1 MKKINLLF
9 VLFLLQATYL
19 SAQTNYTIAFTSN
32 GGNPGS
38 LNTDNDNIVAGWT
51 SVLTA
56 PLNANQWSAPIALP
70 FAFNYYGN
78 AVTSFKASANGLLT
92 FNTAST
98 LLPNNNE
105 NLPTALLPDTT
116 IACFWDA
123 FTNLP
128 PTGGDDSIVSRVW
141 GTAPNRQFW
150 IKWVSYEMGSPALTN
165 SATFSCV
172 LEEGTNKIY
181 LVEGFA
187 GSTVPLSSTVGL
199 QLNASKAVQ
208 DGNKFRPQSVNS
220 LQTAADNDYYTFTP
234 YLEANM
240 AYVGS
245 TAEQPMVNFVSRNN
259 SNEAI
264 LRVAIQTSGELSP
277 INLTSI
283 NFSTNGTTNVADI
296 TNARLFYTGA
306 DSIFNTKTQFGTTIS
321 TPSGIFSIAG
331 SQPLAKG
338 TNYFWLTYSIS
349 NAALSGNVV
358 DAELVQ
364 MLVGGNIQTPTISAP
379 SGNRNINIGLSGTVT
394 VGSGSTYNYLSDV
407 FKDINANGLVDNLT
421 ISITSDIDDTATAVL
436 NYNSGA
442 NYKISIVPSADVLRN
457 ITSRF
462 TSSYLTFD
470 ASKNVI
476 IDGKGPVSGTGKYLR
491 FVNKT
496 DSGATFTFINGS
508 RFDTIRNC
516 IIEGACSSPL
526 RGVITLAGS
535 TNVSAGVRD
544 LVFDNNDV
552 RDRSDSVGIPANLI
566 YSSSTST
573 NLLNSDI
580 IISNNHLFN
589 FRRSGVLVSN
599 TGNGGNWNIIGNS
612 FYYNATTT
620 PSGGDIVPII
630 LIPGQAGENN
640 LISGNYI
647 GGQAPLCGGAAWLS
661 PNAVNWVAMNINAGL
676 GIGTSIQGNTIQNL
690 NMTTTATVD
699 FAGIRLESGRMFVG
713 TFTGNTIGH
722 PTNANSIQNA
732 ARLTLCIYSY
742 ISSAGD
748 IVIANNTIANI
759 TGIGTTTG
767 VGVRGIS
774 IQGGASTAIINQNTI
789 YNLNSSSANTNAQT
803 AAVLGIAINGNDADN
818 HVLRNNTIY
827 NINANNASAAT
838 VSAGMIY
845 DGGGVNS
852 IIENNRISR
861 LNNISTSATAA
872 IHGLLVLGNMKNG
885 VIRNNMIAISNGTN
899 TNGMTIRGIS
909 DNASGNVCQYL
920 NNTVFVGGAAAS
932 GALNSYAFERR
943 NTANITIRNNIFY
956 NKRTGG
962 TGFHAAIAAVN
973 ASAGNNWSQ
982 NSSDYNLLVS
992 ANAAQVGV
1000 WTASLPQTF
1009 TSWQT
1014 AALGADRRSWSDNTL
1029 NIPATL
1035 FVDTLSADLRIDS
1048 TLSSCWYAKGKG
1060 IALGNVLTDIHGQA
1074 RPITIVQN
1082 VSDLGADAFTT
1093 TTAPPALTQTGNIAT
1108 NDSTVL
1114 TFAGRTLGKIYWMG
1128 GTQYPSAITAQ
1139 YYSAIPNITA
1149 LGDHFN
1155 TYYSFTQTGT
1165 GNVFDAKIQLAYDS
1179 AITGSVANNANI
1191 QMAYGSSPALWTWL
1205 STSTVNTTNSTYTSS
1220 WLNQTNFSNLF
1231 TGTSSTNPLPIKL
1244 SSFAAQYNKS
1254 TKTVQL
1260 FWNTASETNSS
1271 YFDVERSV
1279 SGTDFEKAGQVK
1291 AAGNSNTSLS
1301 YLFNDTKLPVAG
1313 KVYYRLKM
1321 VDRDGSFVYSK
1332 TVEVSLLENNN
1343 ETTVLVAY
1351 PNPVVTDLTLELA
1364 PSVTPID
1371 VKVFNIAGKLVNQ
1384 TTIAATANTQ
1394 LQTIAIDGN
1403 KGMYFVV
1410 VNTGNQS
1417 QTIKVVK
1424 Q

>member
-9 VLFLLQATYL
+9 VLFLLQAAYL
-19 SAQTNYTIAFTSN
+19 SAQTSYTMTFTSN

-56 PLNANQWSAPIALP
+56 PLNANQWSAPVALP

-150 IKWVSYEMGSPALTN
+150 IKWVSYEIGSPAIT
-165 SATFSCV
+165 SGVTFSCV

-187 GSTVPLSSTVGL
+187 GATPALSNTVGL
-199 QLNASKAVQ
+199 QLNASKSIQ
-208 DGNKFRPQSVNS
+208 DGTKYRPQSVNS
-220 LQTAADNDYYTFTP
+220 SQTATDNDYYTFTP
-234 YLEANM
+234 FLEANM

-245 TAEQPMVNFVSRNN
+245 TAEQPLVNFVSRNN
-259 SNEAI
+259 INEAV

-277 INLTSI
+277 INLADI
-283 NFSTNGTTNVADI
+283 NFSTNGTTNVTDI
-296 TNARLFYTGA
+296 TNARLFYTGT
-306 DSIFNTKTQFGTTIS
+306 DSIFNTKTQYGSTVS
-321 TPSGIFSIAG
+321 TPSGIFSFTGTQA
-331 SQPLAKG
+331 LTKG

-349 NAALSGNVV
+349 NVASSGNVI

-364 MLVGGNIQTPTISAP
+364 MTVGGNVYTPSVSAP
-379 SGNRNINIGLSGTVT
+379 SGNRIINIGLSGTVT

-407 FKDINANGLVDNLT
+407 FKDINTNGLVGNLVL
-421 ISITSDIDDTATAVL
+421 SITSDIDDTATAVL
-436 NYNSGA
+436 NYNSGT

-462 TSSYLTFD
+462 TSSYITLDKTTNF
-470 ASKNVI
+470 V
-476 IDGKGPVSGTGKYLR
+476 IDGKGPSSGTGKYLR
-491 FVNKT
+491 FVNRT
-496 DSGATFTFINGS
+496 DSGATFTFINGA
-508 RFDTIRNC
+508 RYDTIRNC
-516 IIEGACSSPL
+516 IIEGACSSTL
-526 RGVITLAGS
+526 RGVVTFANS
-535 TNVSAGVRD
+535 TNVSTGVRD

-552 RDRSDSVGIPANLI
+552 RDRSDSVGIPAILF
-566 YSSSTST
+566 YSSSTSSS
-573 NLLNSDI
+573 LLNSDI
-580 IISNNHLFN
+580 TISNNHLFN
-589 FRRSGVLVSN
+589 FRKSGVFVST
-599 TGNGGNWNIIGNS
+599 TGNGGNWNITGNS

-620 PSGGDIVPII
+620 PSGGDIVPIM

-647 GGQAPLCGGAAWLS
+647 GGQAPLCGGAPWLS
-661 PNAVNWVAMNINAGL
+661 ANGVNWVAMNINGGL

-732 ARLTLCIYSY
+732 ARLTLCIYSFTG
-742 ISSAGD
+742 SSGD
-748 IVIANNTIANI
+748 MVIANNTIANI
-759 TGIGTTTG
+759 TGTGTATSA
-767 VGVRGIS
+767 GVRGIS

-789 YNLNSSSANTNAQT
+789 YNLTSLAANTNAQT
-803 AAVLGIAINGNDADN
+803 AAVLGVAINGNDADN
-818 HVLRNNTIY
+818 HVIRNNTIY
-827 NINANNASAAT
+827 NIAATNTSAAT
-838 VSAGMIY
+838 VPSGIIY

-852 IIENNRISR
+852 LIENNRVSR
-861 LNNISTSATAA
+861 ITNISTSTTAA
-872 IHGLLVLGNMKNG
+872 IHGLLIVGNMKNG
-885 VIRNNMIAISNGTN
+885 TIRNNMISLSNGAN
-899 TNGMTIRGIS
+899 TNGMTMRGIS

-920 NNTVFVGGAAAS
+920 NNTIFIGGSAAS

-943 NTANITIRNNIFY
+943 NTANIGIRNNIFY

-973 ASAGNNWSQ
+973 ASAGNNWNQS
-982 NSSDYNLLVS
+982 SSDYNLLVA
-992 ANAAQVGV
+992 ANAAQIGV

-1060 IALGNVLTDIHGQA
+1060 IALANVLTDIHGQA

-1093 TTAPPALTQTGNIAT
+1093 STTPPELTQTGNIAT

-1114 TFAGRTLGKIYWMG
+1114 TFAGRTLGKIYWISG
-1128 GTQYPSAITAQ
+1128 IQYPTAISAK
-1139 YYSAIPNITA
+1139 YYSATPAISA

-1155 TYYSFTQTGT
+1155 TYYSFSQTGT
-1165 GNVFDAKIQLAYDS
+1165 GNAFDALIQLAYDS
-1179 AITGSVANNANI
+1179 AITGTVTNNANI
-1191 QMAYGSSPALWTWL
+1191 LMAYGSSPSIWNVIN
-1205 STSTVNTTNSTYTSS
+1205 TSTVNTSNSTYTSS
-1220 WLNQTNFSNLF
+1220 WITQSAFNNLF
-1231 TGTSSTNPLPIKL
+1231 TATSSTNPLPVKL
-1244 SSFAAQYNKS
+1244 INLAAQYNKN

-1260 FWNTASETNSS
+1260 LWNTAAETNSG
-1271 YFDVERSV
+1271 YFEVQRSV
-1279 SGTDFEKAGQVK
+1279 TGTDFEKAGQVK
-1291 AAGNSNTSLS
+1291 AAGNSNSSLS
-1301 YLFNDTKLPVAG
+1301 YQFNDTELLQSN

-1321 VDRDGSFVYSK
+1321 VDRDGSFNYSK
-1332 TVEVSLLENNN
+1332 AVEVSLLENNS
-1343 ETTVLVAY
+1343 ETPVLVAY
-1351 PNPVVTDLTLELA
+1351 PNPVVSDLTIELA

-1371 VKVFNIAGKLVNQ
+1371 VKVFNIAGKLVSQ
-1384 TTIAATANTQ
+1384 KTIAAAANTQ
-1394 LQTIAIDGN
+1394 LQTIAVEGS

-1410 VNTGNQS
+1410 VNTGTQS